1 MVIDEDIL
9 FYAFRYALG
18 RSTYV
23 VSDVVLAILRNWKE
37 LGEDAKQLMKKEILE
52 YRERNGL
59 CGMQMD
65 DDEWQKI
72 LDKC

>member
-18 RSTYV
+18 RSTYAVSTV
-23 VSDVVLAILRNWKE
+23 VNNILNNWKF
-37 LGEDAKQLMKKEILE
+37 LDNRVKGLMKKEILD
-52 YRERNGL
+52 YRKRNGL

-65 DDEWQKI
+65 DDEWQKV

>member
-18 RSTYV
+18 RSTYAV
-23 VSDVVLAILRNWKE
+23 ADVVLAILRNWKD
-37 LGEDAKQLMKKEILE
+37 LSGDCKQLMKKEILE

-65 DDEWQKI
+65 DDEWQKVVDR
-72 LDKC
+72 L

>member
-18 RSTYV
+18 RSTYAV
-23 VSDVVLAILRNWKE
+23 ADVVLAILCNWKD
-37 LGEDAKQLMKKEILE
+37 LSGDCKQLVKKEILE

-65 DDEWQKI
+65 DDEWQKV